1 MLHIFSVLFSQDTL
15 KHIQSCFEKNLSWT
29 DAIQHIG
36 QGLLN
41 GHIWGQ
47 RTALLPSLL
56 EDGKLACLPIKMVQ
70 DVSKRK
76 MEFVNVL
83 CTTIF
88 PYQNFVRNNVYKI
101 MKKIIK
107 RQHCYL
113 STYNDWMHRD
123 GVYLWTP
130 KSLRSVCFLIEAHN
144 AIAYHKGIF
153 QNFKRDICKASRA
166 NYQKIHEAEL

>member
-15 KHIQSCFEKNLSWT
+15 KHIQSCFEENLSWT

-41 GHIWGQ
+41 SLIWGQ

-76 MEFVNVL
+76 MEYVNVL
-83 CTTIF
+83 CTTLF
-88 PYQNFVRNNVYKI
+88 PYQNLVRHNVYKI
-101 MKKIIK
+101 MKKVIK
-107 RQHCYL
+107 MQHCYF
-113 STYNDWMHRD
+113 STYKDSMHRD

-130 KSLRSVCFLIEAHN
+130 KSSGSVRFLIEAHN
-144 AIAYHKGIF
+144 TIAYHKGIF
-153 QNFKRDICKASRA
+153 QNFKRDILS
-166 NYQKIHEAEL
+166 ES